1 MAKKAPAKKETAKK
15 AEVKK
20 GLAKKAAVAKKE
32 TPRKEAA
39 KETVVEAAVEKP
51 KKEKAPKPPKPPKI
65 TKAQAAADK
74 LASEDNKKWHDL
86 KDKYGSEKAA
96 NYSMSAVF
104 EANTPVQHKVLGWGF
119 IQSVQNDRL
128 EVLFETGPKMLISNY
143 KAK

>member
-1 MAKKAPAKKETAKK
+1 MAAKKESPK
-15 AEVKK
+15 
-20 GLAKKAAVAKKE
+20 
-32 TPRKEAA
+32 KEAA
-39 KETVVEAAVEKP
+39 DDSVAETVVEKP
-51 KKEKAPKPPKPPKI
+51 KKEKAPKPPKAPKI
-65 TKAQAAADK
+65 SKAQAAADK

-86 KDKYGSEKAA
+86 KDKYGNEKAA

-104 EANTPVQHKVLGWGF
+104 EANKPVQHKVLGWGF